1 MSQAFHGGNLAAA
14 AHRFK
19 REPSQFIDFSSNL
32 NIWLEPV
39 LPGGEEILREVI
51 RYPEVDATTLRQQL
65 ASVYRMESSH
75 VLPTAG
81 AAEALYLAMRLF
93 TGKRVG
99 IIEPAFGDYSRACRA
114 AGVSFESI
122 LLPPHD
128 WFLSIT
134 AYEDRLQDFDVIVFG
149 NPNNPT
155 GHFHPRARLIE
166 LIHRFPQKAWVVDEA
181 FIEFV
186 ERHEE
191 ETLLSVLREFPSLIV
206 VGSLTKSWR
215 VPGLRLGF
223 LATSND
229 EWLEKTA
236 LWQPPWSI
244 NGVAQLWANH
254 NLTADGCAQMN
265 KSLADLPELR
275 THFTAELESLSEVR
289 VHRTHANFL
298 LLELLTASAAGLYD
312 ALGHEGLLVR
322 VCDSFSGMPP
332 DRFIRVAIR
341 NEHENHQLARA
352 MAKFFEAALQPA

>member
-14 AHRFK
+14 AHRFN

-51 RYPEVDATTLRQQL
+51 RYPEADATTLGQRL
-65 ASVYRMESSH
+65 AAVYHVEPSH

-99 IIEPAFGDYSRACRA
+99 IIEPAFSDYSRACRA
-114 AGVSFESI
+114 AGVSFDSI
-122 LLPPHD
+122 LLSPQE
-128 WFLSIT
+128 WFLPAS
-134 AYEDRLQDFDVIVFG
+134 AYEDRFHAFDVIVLG

-155 GHFHPRARLIE
+155 GHFHPLASLIE
-166 LIHRFPQKAWVVDEA
+166 LMRRFPQKAWVIDEA

-186 ERHEE
+186 ERHEV

-206 VGSLTKSWR
+206 IGSLTKSWR

-223 LATSND
+223 LATSRG
-229 EWLEKTA
+229 EWLEKAA

-244 NGVAQLWANH
+244 NGIAQLWAKH
-254 NLTADGCAQMN
+254 NLTAKGWAHLQQ
-265 KSLADLPELR
+265 SLADLPELR
-275 THFTAELESLSEVR
+275 ARLVAELERVPEIR
-289 VHRTHANFL
+289 VHRAHANFL
-298 LLELLTASAAGLYD
+298 LLELLTASAADLYD
-312 ALGHEGLLVR
+312 ALGRDGLLVR
-322 VCDSFSGMPP
+322 VCDSFSGVPR
-332 DRFIRVAIR
+332 DRYIRVAIR
-341 NEHENHQLARA
+341 IEPENQQLVRA
-352 MAKFFEAALQPA
+352 MVRFFAAAFQPA